1 MKTAWLVCLFSV
13 VAASAAAQE
22 RIPTGTK
29 VGNISLSGYDDSGRR
44 DPFVSLMTPKKSVAA
59 QNASRPRAG
68 LSSLSLADV
77 SVKGIVRSG
86 AAVLAVLAV
95 LEGPDG
101 KSFVAH
107 SKDKLQ
113 DAMVKSID
121 AEGVVFVEQQVD
133 AGGAVRSRDIRKP
146 LRPTTEGVR

>member
-1 MKTAWLVCLFSV
+1 MKAAWLVCLFSV

-86 AAVLAVLAV
+86 AAVLAVL
-95 LEGPDG
+95 EGPDG